1 MDLVDKELLAAM
13 ESGFSPSSRDQQR
26 RIDFMVA
33 DGLCY
38 RDTREGAGNVY
49 RLSVAG
55 EALLLSL
62 RGKPA
67 KGV

>member
-13 ESGFSPSSRDQQR
+13 ESEFSPSSRDQQR

-38 RDTREGAGNVY
+38 RDTREGAV
-49 RLSVAG
+49 
-55 EALLLSL
+55 
-62 RGKPA
+62 
-67 KGV
+67 